1 MIIQLDKT
9 PDTSD
14 SKLVRELDSFIAAHN
29 TLNEGIQTKTDCIT
43 QRLYDYLNEV
53 RTLAHS
59 TILVDAPL
67 RHHTLGL
74 QETTSGYGMRLT
86 TRYKLKV
93 GTKAYRVYS
102 TCISN
107 VSTEYVIIQKQK
119 FSVDLQDYD
128 DQLSTL
134 LDKDKSYSK
143 ES

>member
-1 MIIQLDKT
+1 MTIQLDKT

-14 SKLVRELDSFIAAHN
+14 SKLVRELHSFIVAHN
-29 TLNEGIQTKTDCIT
+29 VLKEGTQVKTGCIT
-43 QRLYDYLNEV
+43 KRLYDYLNKV

-59 TILVDAPL
+59 TTLVDAPL
-67 RHHTLGL
+67 KHHKLGL
-74 QETTSGYGMRLT
+74 QETASGYGMRLT

-93 GTKAYRVYS
+93 GTKEYRVYS

-119 FSVDLQDYD
+119 FLVDLQDYD
-128 DQLSTL
+128 DQQATL